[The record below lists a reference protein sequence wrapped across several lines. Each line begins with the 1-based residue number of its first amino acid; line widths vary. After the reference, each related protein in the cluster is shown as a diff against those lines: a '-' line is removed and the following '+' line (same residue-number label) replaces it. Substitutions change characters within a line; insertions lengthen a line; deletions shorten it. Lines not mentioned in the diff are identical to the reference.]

1 MNAFLFPGANAD
13 PMADPPAN
21 MRMTRQRKIILEEL
35 RRLDCHPTAD
45 ELYEQVRKVLPRISL
60 GTVYRNLEV
69 LSETGHILK
78 LELAGSQK
86 RFDWDARNHYHIR
99 CIRCDRIDNAP
110 LSLLGNLENE
120 MKSETGYQVV
130 GHRLEFFGL
139 CKQCQQKIALGDN
152 KKALLL

>member
-1 MNAFLFPGANAD
+1 MPKVENIAP
-13 PMADPPAN
+13 

-35 RRLDCHPTAD
+35 QRMDCHPTAD
-45 ELYEQVRKVLPRISL
+45 ELYDQVRKVLPRISL
-60 GTVYRNLEV
+60 ATVYRNLEV
-69 LSETGHILK
+69 LSESGRILK

-110 LSLLGNLENE
+110 LDLLGNLEND

-139 CKQCQQKIALGDN
+139 CQKCQSKIALANG

>member
-1 MNAFLFPGANAD
+1 MAESSANL
-13 PMADPPAN
+13 
-21 MRMTRQRKIILEEL
+21 RMTRQRKIILEEL
-35 RRLDCHPTAD
+35 HRLDCHPTAD
-45 ELYEQVRKVLPRISL
+45 ELYDQVRKVLPRISL

-69 LSETGHILK
+69 LSEAGQILK

-139 CKQCQQKIALGDN
+139 CKNCQSKIALGKD